1 VVLSKSLKEK
11 EMGMLW
17 DLAQIVLAAA
27 IVLWLLRFHDR
38 LRTVERQLKSLE
50 GGDGNQEN
58 GDE

>member
-1 VVLSKSLKEK
+1 
-11 EMGMLW
+11 MGMLW
-17 DLAQIVLAAA
+17 DLAQIVLAVA

-50 GGDGNQEN
+50 SGCATDGKQEI